1 MTLIVFMLF
10 VTACSGTGKEEGT
23 GTVDTGPKESGT
35 EEIKPVTLTFLSAW
49 NGGGAGFPQDQE
61 NNPVAQQ
68 IREKTGVTLKLESIT
83 TSEVEKLN
91 TIFASGTVPD
101 IVNAPFWSTTGGEG
115 QVIKKAAMEGQ
126 LLDLTP
132 YLDKYPNIKR
142 LVTTGIAKDF
152 AEFDLNSPE
161 FEGKTYLIPTETRTV
176 PLRAFIIG
184 ITASL
189 QGEIS

>member
-1 MTLIVFMLF
+1 M
-10 VTACSGTGKEEGT
+10 TACTGTGGEKEAGT
-23 GTVDTGPKESGT
+23 NEPGPKEPGT
-35 EEIKPVTLTFLSAW
+35 EEMKPVTLTFLSAW

-115 QVIKKAAMEGQ
+115 QVIKKAATEGQ

-132 YLDKYPNIKR
+132 YLDKYPN
-142 LVTTGIAKDF
+142 VKD
-152 AEFDLNSPE
+152 L
-161 FEGKTYLIPTETRTV
+161 
-176 PLRAFIIG
+176 
-184 ITASL
+184 
-189 QGEIS
+189 

>member
-91 TIFASGTVPD
+91 TIFASGTVRISLTRPSGLRQEEKD
-101 IVNAPFWSTTGGEG
+101 KSLRRRPWKDSFW
-115 QVIKKAAMEGQ
+115 I
-126 LLDLTP
+126 
-132 YLDKYPNIKR
+132 
-142 LVTTGIAKDF
+142 
-152 AEFDLNSPE
+152 
-161 FEGKTYLIPTETRTV
+161 
-176 PLRAFIIG
+176 
-184 ITASL
+184 
-189 QGEIS
+189 